1 MRDAPRWPCVKIP
14 KQGVNRRENR
24 CSDFFE
30 LFDTLLQ
37 VISVVIKT
45 QAKVF
50 GLFITVFGAVPSV
63 LKKKL
68 SSEFIKSVSIFL
80 DRKEA

>member
-1 MRDAPRWPCVKIP
+1 MHPGGPVSKYQNKVSIAVKTVCI
-14 KQGVNRRENR
+14 
-24 CSDFFE
+24 DFFE

-63 LKKKL
+63 LKKNL
-68 SSEFIKSVSIFL
+68 SSEFITSVSIFL